1 MIRLK
6 AERINQ
12 DQIRFTLSESDL
24 AMRHLKVSELSY
36 GSAKTQALFDDMM
49 KTAMEQFGIDF
60 REKPLMIE
68 AIPISDDLLSITV
81 TKVSGMAQLGALFG
95 ANLPEGREENPFQ
108 GGQRSEE
115 RLPQEPFA
123 PGRSDRHLEESAQ
136 DPSKNVFNKFEFAQF
151 PEGESV
157 IYEFHNL
164 EGLMKVAGH
173 IPVRLRLVNELW
185 KDKVT
190 NDYYLICSFK
200 KVDADIRY
208 VVAMLTQF
216 ADNWDFG
223 RRQEMLVKE
232 HTKVIMK
239 HRAIQKL
246 AMIQQAE

>member
-1 MIRLK
+1 MK

-24 AMRHLKVSELSY
+24 AVRNLKVSELSY

-95 ANLPEGREENPFQ
+95 ANLPEARDESPFRDGQKPEDRMPMDSFVSGRPDRRQEDAPFDA
-108 GGQRSEE
+108 GKN
-115 RLPQEPFA
+115 A
-123 PGRSDRHLEESAQ
+123 PNR
-136 DPSKNVFNKFEFAQF
+136 FEFAQF

-157 IYEFHNL
+157 IYEFHSL
-164 EGLMKVAGH
+164 EALMKVAGH
-173 IPVRLRLVNELW
+173 IPVKLRLVNELW

-232 HTKVIMK
+232 HTRVIMK
-239 HRAIQKL
+239 HRALQKL
-246 AMIQQAE
+246 AMVQQAE